1 MNGLRAN
8 LLFQRQVQYVY
19 IYILKNGV
27 FVPSASDIL
36 KIFFDDLGL
45 YNSRNL
51 VHFLSNRHLLR
62 ACSKT
67 PGSQ

>member
-51 VHFLSNRHLLR
+51 
-62 ACSKT
+62 
-67 PGSQ
+67 